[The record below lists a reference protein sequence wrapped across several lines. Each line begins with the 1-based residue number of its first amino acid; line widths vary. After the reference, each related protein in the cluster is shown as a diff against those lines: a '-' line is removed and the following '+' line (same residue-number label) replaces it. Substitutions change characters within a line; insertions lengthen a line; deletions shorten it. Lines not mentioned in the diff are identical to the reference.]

1 MVNVKGYSEGKI
13 LKAEHI
19 KESDNKVAVVT
30 GEGEF
35 KEIKF
40 GKALVV
46 DVQFNKMPK
55 ELMLNQRS
63 AKAIMGVYGEDTADW
78 VGKKIELGVV
88 LTQNGKEAIVA
99 KPEGDDTEEKEV
111 DDEQVED

>member
-1 MVNVKGYSEGKI
+1 MVNAKKAALGKYI
-13 LKAEHI
+13 KPEHI
-19 KESDNKVAVVT
+19 QESNNKIAVVT
-30 GEGEF
+30 DAGEYKKSTFGEQ
-35 KEIKF
+35 
-40 GKALVV
+40 LVIG
-46 DVQFNKMPK
+46 VQFNKISQY
-55 ELMLNQRS
+55 LNINQRS